1 MGWGAL
7 AAMEGIDQILPRVVR
22 KMGVSRQVRQARVEA
37 AFKQACGEYL
47 RDHVRVV
54 AVQGATLVVACA
66 HPAIA
71 HQLQMESVRMLEAVN
86 AELDAPPLKRL
97 RFVSEG

>member
-1 MGWGAL
+1 
-7 AAMEGIDQILPRVVR
+7 MEGIDQILPRVVR

-47 RDHVRVV
+47 REHVRVV
-54 AVQGATLVVACA
+54 AVQGGTLVVACA

-71 HQLQMESVRMLEAVN
+71 HQLQMESVRVLEAVN
-86 AELDAPPLKRL
+86 LELEAKPLTRL
-97 RFVSEG
+97 RFVTES